1 MVLLISEQLKYKAS
15 ASRAGLQPGQLP
27 AMAGLSP
34 AAIADWSLTGLAG
47 SPDEDRGKGCPAR
60 PLHHRATGRC
70 SCIPRDMWAEM
81 LATILTSRQRRK
93 RYADPFMCL
102 WHAHIKIACATGE
115 AGFFIRVSRQPGIGL
130 LLDFYMQGYS
140 GRLNRPGF
148 AGAVQFLFFSDIG
161 SVRLLSPAEMNR
173 GSP

>member
-1 MVLLISEQLKYKAS
+1 VIC
-15 ASRAGLQPGQLP
+15 GL
-27 AMAGLSP
+27 
-34 AAIADWSLTGLAG
+34 
-47 SPDEDRGKGCPAR
+47 
-60 PLHHRATGRC
+60 RC
-70 SCIPRDMWAEM
+70 WRQS
-81 LATILTSRQRRK
+81 LTSRQRRK

-140 GRLNRPGF
+140 GRLNRPGVT
-148 AGAVQFLFFSDIG
+148 GAVQFLFFSDIG